1 MITILHGED
10 AKTSRQVFTDYRQK
24 GASITLEGSNLDVTT
39 LTQSLGGDGLFDENK
54 IVLIEQLLSKKKKS
68 KELDSMITLLQSYP
82 DKEIVLWEGKEIDRK
97 LLAQFPKAQIR
108 AFALPQLLFTFLDS
122 IRPSHGAKLVS
133 LYHQTLATV
142 EPDMIFS
149 MLVRQMRLLMGLMG
163 PSQNP
168 IEEVKRLAPWQQQ
181 KLKKQAQLFTETQL
195 ISLYNSLFRIDNEQK
210 TGKASVPLSNAIDF
224 WLLKL

>member
-1 MITILHGED
+1 
-10 AKTSRQVFTDYRQK
+10 
-24 GASITLEGSNLDVTT
+24 
-39 LTQSLGGDGLFDENK
+39 
-54 IVLIEQLLSKKKKS
+54 
-68 KELDSMITLLQSYP
+68 
-82 DKEIVLWEGKEIDRK
+82 
-97 LLAQFPKAQIR
+97 
-108 AFALPQLLFTFLDS
+108 
-122 IRPSHGAKLVS
+122 
-133 LYHQTLATV
+133 
-142 EPDMIFS
+142 
-149 MLVRQMRLLMGLMG
+149 MLVRQMRLLMGLMD